1 MFSIAKGPKA
11 TLPKNAIEDRLLICT
26 DSGEMFYDYKTAS
39 VAEIGV
45 NRVQISGG
53 SSGGGGSVSTEWE
66 NRLIAVETAIENMPT
81 ILSGD
86 TPPTSAIGE
95 DGDIYIQH
103 T

>member
-11 TLPKNAIEDRLLICT
+11 TLPTNAIEDRLLICI
-26 DSGEMFYDYKTAS
+26 DSGEMFYDYKTADT
-39 VAEIGV
+39 AQIGV

-53 SSGGGGSVSTEWE
+53 TSSGDGTVSTEWE
-66 NRLIAVETAIENMPT
+66 NRLVAVETAVENMPT

-86 TPPTSAIGE
+86 TTPTSDIGE